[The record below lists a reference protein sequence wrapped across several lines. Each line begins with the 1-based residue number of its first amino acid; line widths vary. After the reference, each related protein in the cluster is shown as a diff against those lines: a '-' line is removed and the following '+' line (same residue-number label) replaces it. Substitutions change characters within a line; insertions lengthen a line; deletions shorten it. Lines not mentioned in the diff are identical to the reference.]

1 MGKKKIA
8 VQKRKKIE
16 DKKIKRKNE
25 LRRKDVKDD
34 IINILLLM
42 SNYTPKTKFGDYF
55 SFYYKCF
62 IVVFMLFLVFY
73 FSSIIPFD
81 RDAAVGY

>member
-1 MGKKKIA
+1 MGEKKLSKKGKKT
-8 VQKRKKIE
+8 E
-16 DKKIKRKNE
+16 DKKNNRRNE
-25 LRRKDVKDD
+25 LRKKDVKDD

-62 IVVFMLFLVFY
+62 IVVFMLFIVFY

-81 RDAAVGY
+81 RDAAVGR

>member
-1 MGKKKIA
+1 MGEKKLSKKGKKT
-8 VQKRKKIE
+8 E
-16 DKKIKRKNE
+16 DKKNNRRNE
-25 LRRKDVKDD
+25 LRKKDVKDD

-62 IVVFMLFLVFY
+62 IVVFMLFIVFY

-81 RDAAVGY
+81 RDAAVGW

>member
-1 MGKKKIA
+1 MGEKKLSKKGKKTEY
-8 VQKRKKIE
+8 KKNN
-16 DKKIKRKNE
+16 RRNE
-25 LRRKDVKDD
+25 LRKKDVKDD

-62 IVVFMLFLVFY
+62 IVVFMLFIVFY

-81 RDAAVGY
+81 RDAAVGW